1 MKFFCALFT
10 LILFLTSVVLGQIV
24 TQSDGEVFSFSV
36 SGTVTETYVLQTT
49 VVTSC
54 GACSATGSSYPSAS
68 YAPSAAAPSVSVQT
82 TSGGNVLRPQMMA
95 AGVGIIAGL
104 VFVLA

>member
-10 LILFLTSVVLGQIV
+10 LVLFLTSSVLGQIV
-24 TQSDGEVFSFSV
+24 TQSDGEVFSFTV
-36 SGTVTETYVLQTT
+36 SGTVTQTFVLQTT

-54 GACSATGSSYPSAS
+54 GACSATGSSYASGS
-68 YAPSAAAPSVSVQT
+68 YASSAPAPSVTVQT
-82 TSGGNVLRPQMMA
+82 TSGGNALRPQVLA
-95 AGVGIIAGL
+95 AGVGLIASL